1 MRCADLVIIGAGPAA
16 MGAAAGAYENGIKD
30 IILLERDAK
39 MGGILGQCIHNGF
52 GLHYFKEELTGPEYA
67 NRFIKVI
74 DEYKIP
80 VMLDT
85 MAIDITPDKIVT
97 AVSKKDGLIK
107 IKAKAVI
114 LAMGCRERTRA
125 NINICGSRPSGVITA
140 GLAQRLVNLEGYMPG
155 SEIVI
160 LGSGDVGLIM
170 ARRLALEGA
179 NVKAVLEIMP
189 KSSGLARNV
198 AVCLDDFN
206 IPLLLSTT
214 VVEIHGKLRVEGI
227 TYARVDENL
236 KPISQTFSYLKCDTL
251 LLSVG
256 LIPENELTLKCGAV
270 LDEVTLGPV
279 VSEKMQTSVNGIFA
293 CGNVAH
299 VHDLVDNV
307 TYESLKAGKAA
318 AEYIKKAW

>member
-16 MGAAAGAYENGIKD
+16 MGAAAGAYENGIRD
-30 IILLERDAK
+30 IVLLERDTK

-52 GLHYFKEELTGPEYA
+52 GLHYFNEELTGPEYA
-67 NRFIKVI
+67 NRFIQI
-74 DEYKIP
+74 INEYKIP

-85 MAIDITPDKIVT
+85 MVIDITPDKIVT
-97 AVSKKDGLIK
+97 AVNKKDGLVK

-155 SEIVI
+155 REIVI

-170 ARRLALEGA
+170 ARRLTLEGVS
-179 NVKAVLEIMP
+179 VKAVLEIMP
-189 KSSGLARNV
+189 KSSGLTRNI
-198 AVCLDDFN
+198 AQCLDDFG
-206 IPLLLSTT
+206 IPLMLNTT
-214 VVEIHGKLRVEGI
+214 VTEIHGKLRVEGI
-227 TYARVDENL
+227 TYARVDKNL
-236 KPISQTFSYLKCDTL
+236 KPIRETCAYLKCDTL

-256 LIPENELTLKCGAV
+256 LIPENELSLKCGAV
-270 LDEVTLGPV
+270 LDYTTAGPV
-279 VSEKMQTSVNGIFA
+279 VSENMQTSVQGIFA
-293 CGNVAH
+293 CGNVVH

-307 TYESLKAGKAA
+307 TYESLKAGKSA
-318 AEYIKKAW
+318 AEYIKEAW